1 MRAAI
6 IRNAGNSGGFSAAGT
21 QFTCLTCTKVQTL
34 TLLLLLLQFQ
44 NCHMGI
50 RAPKSIAAAGLD
62 SQVLYDAKVATFRFL
77 YDQIQHGSGIMRTLD
92 STTLQPMDIIKLMDI
107 RYSVYLLY
115 WYKSTCVASIK
126 GTDTDT

>member
-1 MRAAI
+1 
-6 IRNAGNSGGFSAAGT
+6 
-21 QFTCLTCTKVQTL
+21 
-34 TLLLLLLQFQ
+34 
-44 NCHMGI
+44 MGI
-50 RAPKSIAAAGLD
+50 RAPKSISAAGLG

-115 WYKSTCVASIK
+115 WYKSTCVTSISS
-126 GTDTDT
+126 TDTDT

>member
-1 MRAAI
+1 
-6 IRNAGNSGGFSAAGT
+6 
-21 QFTCLTCTKVQTL
+21 
-34 TLLLLLLQFQ
+34 
-44 NCHMGI
+44 MGI

-115 WYKSTCVASIK
+115 WYKSTFVTSIK
-126 GTDTDT
+126 STDTDT